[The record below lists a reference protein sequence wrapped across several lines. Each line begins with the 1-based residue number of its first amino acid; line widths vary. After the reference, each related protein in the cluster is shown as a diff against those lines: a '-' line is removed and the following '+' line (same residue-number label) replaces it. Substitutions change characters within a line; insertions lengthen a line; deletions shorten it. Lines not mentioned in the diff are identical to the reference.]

1 MIISFQTWTLVAEE
15 GFQYVKLTF
24 LEFKLEDHS
33 SCAYDY
39 VEISYDGYS
48 QKICGSRTFEE
59 FTSTSNTMTVKMK
72 TDYIETRKGF
82 RARWSSTNTSP
93 FQTTNQ
99 LENDESGSGK
109 YDGGHEL
116 SISLSGI

>member
-24 LEFKLEDHS
+24 LKFILEDQS

-39 VEISYDGYS
+39 VEISYDSYS
-48 QKICGSRTFEE
+48 QKICGTRTGEE

-72 TDYIETRKGF
+72 TDNIERQSDNF
-82 RARWSSTNTSP
+82 SREACNDSWS
-93 FQTTNQ
+93 
-99 LENDESGSGK
+99 
-109 YDGGHEL
+109 
-116 SISLSGI
+116 